1 MTTADYVLIIGTTA
15 SIVSLAIGVY
25 YNTKT
30 INILGERIDQLQ
42 AHRRL
47 HGDD

>member
-1 MTTADYVLIIGTTA
+1 MTTADYMLLFVTNVSIIL
-15 SIVSLAIGVY
+15 VSIGVY

-30 INILGERIDQLQ
+30 INILGERIDLLQ

-47 HGDD
+47 HGDE